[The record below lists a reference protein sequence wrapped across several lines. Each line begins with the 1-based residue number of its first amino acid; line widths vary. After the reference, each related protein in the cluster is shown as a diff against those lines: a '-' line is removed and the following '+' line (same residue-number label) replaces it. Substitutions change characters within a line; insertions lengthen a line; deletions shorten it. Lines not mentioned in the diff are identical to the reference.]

1 MGNSEKIVFH
11 IHDMMSNLDKAE
23 KNNLNPFIIS
33 KLDLDTIAHFDF
45 PQIAKDQNQYL
56 LKAQDRPT
64 PHNDFDVA
72 VKIAENNSKTS
83 TAAQS
88 RYFSQLK
95 EYMRKVHVPSML
107 HLYCNTVELLR
118 LRQELMAAMSE
129 SKVL

>member
-56 LKAQDRPT
+56 LKAKDRPT

-88 RYFSQLK
+88 RYFS
-95 EYMRKVHVPSML
+95 
-107 HLYCNTVELLR
+107 
-118 LRQELMAAMSE
+118 
-129 SKVL
+129 